1 MAANTGWRGALTGL
15 RDRIS
20 NSWTSQ
26 MGIRRDGNW
35 TWADTGNLVQSILT
49 SGVAGV
55 PGRVYDFNTRSWFGR
70 ENPTGP
76 GYGVAFGEPDMY
88 AGPPDNLAGSPIP
101 TFTDWQQEAAQYSP
115 PPAPYWTRGSGRGS
129 ARTAGARTISGGNG
143 PSSAGALEAERAT
156 GTMSRLA
163 NQSQQ
168 AMNQMFGRQER

>member
-1 MAANTGWRGALTGL
+1 MAANTGWRESLWNRTA
-15 RDRIS
+15 
-20 NSWTSQ
+20 NSWTSD
-26 MGIRRDGNW
+26 MGIRRDGKW
-35 TWADTGNLVQSILT
+35 TWADTGNLAQSLITSALT
-49 SGVAGV
+49 GV
-55 PGRVYDFNTRSWFGR
+55 PGRIYDFNTRSWFGR

-76 GYGVAFGEPDMY
+76 GYGVASPDTY
-88 AGPPDNLAGSPIP
+88 AGPPESLANPYP
-101 TFTDWQQEAAQYSP
+101 TFTDWQQEAAQYTP

-129 ARTAGARTISGGNG
+129 ARSAGARTISGGNG